1 MKTFFLSFFVSLNLF
16 AFDHNHS
23 EFDKLLKETVSFEK
37 KQSFVDY
44 KKIKANPSPLKKYL
58 SSLSAVKKSEF
69 ENWNAGERLAFLI
82 NAYNAFTIKLIV
94 DNYPTQSIKDLGG
107 FLKSPWKKEF
117 FTLFGKQN
125 HLDGIEHDMIRKKFD
140 EPRIHFAV
148 VCASI
153 GCPPIQSFAFRASEI
168 EKQFQIATK
177 TFLLDPEKNSYD
189 KKKKK
194 MRLSKIF
201 KWYGDDFNK
210 KYGSY
215 LKFISTRITEDPGLQ
230 KKIAAGEVNSSWNS
244 YDWALNEKK

>member
-125 HLDGIEHDMIRKKFD
+125 HLDGIEHEMIRKKFD

-194 MRLSKIF
+194 LRLSKIF

-244 YDWALNEKK
+244 YDWALN

>member
-1 MKTFFLSFFVSLNLF
+1 MRILILSFFVSLNLF
-16 AFDHNHS
+16 AFDHNHG
-23 EFDKLLKETVSFEK
+23 EFDKILKDNVHFEGD
-37 KQSFVDY
+37 QSYVNY
-44 KKIKANPSPLKKYL
+44 KKIKENPTALKKYL
-58 SSLSAVKKSEF
+58 SSLSNVKKSDF

-117 FTLFGKQN
+117 FTLFGVQT

-148 VCASI
+148 ICASI
-153 GCPPIQSFAFRASEI
+153 GCPPIQKFAFRASEI

-177 TFLLDPEKNSYD
+177 TFLGDAKKNSYD

-194 MRLSKIF
+194 LRLSKIF

-215 LKFISTRITEDPGLQ
+215 LKFISTRMTEDKSLQ
-230 KKIAAGEVNSSWNS
+230 KKIAADKVNSSWNS

>member
-1 MKTFFLSFFVSLNLF
+1 MKIFLLSFLVSLNLF
-16 AFDHNHS
+16 AFDHSHGGL
-23 EFDKLLKETVSFEK
+23 DKILKEAVSFEGN
-37 KQSFVDY
+37 QSFIDY
-44 KKIKANPSPLKKYL
+44 KKIKTDQAPLKSYLASL
-58 SSLSAVKKSEF
+58 SSVKKSKY

-94 DNYPTQSIKDLGG
+94 DNYPVQSIKDLGG

-117 FTLFGKQN
+117 FTLFGKQT

-153 GCPPIQSFAFRASEI
+153 GCPPIQKFAFKASEM
-168 EKQFQIATK
+168 EKQFKIATK
-177 TFLLDPEKNSYD
+177 TFLMDTKKNSYD

-194 MRLSKIF
+194 LRLSKVF
-201 KWYGDDFNK
+201 KWYGDYFNK

-215 LKFISTRITEDPGLQ
+215 LKFISTRITEDKGLQ
-230 KKIAAGEVNSSWNS
+230 KKIANDKVNSSWNS
-244 YDWALNEKK
+244 YDWGLNEKQ